1 MEIRERN
8 GFVARKDNRGRNL
21 RTGESQRKDGLY
33 MYRYKDERTGRRLA
47 VYSPDLAELRKK
59 EKEIEKDQSE
69 GILTDTQFK
78 NMTLND
84 LFEIHMDTRKLA
96 ESTQANYRRMWNSLV
111 RNELG
116 QMKVVQVRPSH
127 VRLFYSR
134 LSKQKY
140 SHSTIKFL
148 HNMIL
153 PSFEVAVD
161 DDIIRKN
168 PAKRTLGDYGEPEKK
183 RTALSFDQQKNLLNY
198 VKNSEV
204 FHIYLPLLQV
214 MIGTGL
220 RCGELIGLTWKD
232 VDLKTKTVYV
242 NHQLIYKNYGDGCDF
257 HVTMPKTEAGI
268 REIPMSKMVAK
279 AFETQR
285 RLNFQ
290 MGIPRD
296 VKIEGL
302 SNFVFM
308 SRSGRPMMPTTVNFI
323 LRDIVKAYNEEE
335 NERAKR
341 ERRKP
346 EELPHISA
354 HILRHTACTRMAETD
369 LDMKVVQYV
378 MGHANISV
386 TMEVY
391 NHITDRSRI
400 EREIAKMDLVQIM

>member
-69 GILTDTQFK
+69 GILTDTQCK

-232 VDLKTKTVYV
+232 VDLKTSIT
-242 NHQLIYKNYGDGCDF
+242 
-257 HVTMPKTEAGI
+257 
-268 REIPMSKMVAK
+268 
-279 AFETQR
+279 
-285 RLNFQ
+285 
-290 MGIPRD
+290 
-296 VKIEGL
+296 
-302 SNFVFM
+302 
-308 SRSGRPMMPTTVNFI
+308 
-323 LRDIVKAYNEEE
+323 
-335 NERAKR
+335 
-341 ERRKP
+341 
-346 EELPHISA
+346 
-354 HILRHTACTRMAETD
+354 
-369 LDMKVVQYV
+369 
-378 MGHANISV
+378 NI
-386 TMEVY
+386 
-391 NHITDRSRI
+391 
-400 EREIAKMDLVQIM
+400 K

>member
-1 MEIRERN
+1 
-8 GFVARKDNRGRNL
+8 
-21 RTGESQRKDGLY
+21 
-33 MYRYKDERTGRRLA
+33 
-47 VYSPDLAELRKK
+47 
-59 EKEIEKDQSE
+59 
-69 GILTDTQFK
+69 
-78 NMTLND
+78 
-84 LFEIHMDTRKLA
+84 
-96 ESTQANYRRMWNSLV
+96 
-111 RNELG
+111 
-116 QMKVVQVRPSH
+116 
-127 VRLFYSR
+127 
-134 LSKQKY
+134 
-140 SHSTIKFL
+140 
-148 HNMIL
+148 
-153 PSFEVAVD
+153 
-161 DDIIRKN
+161 
-168 PAKRTLGDYGEPEKK
+168 
-183 RTALSFDQQKNLLNY
+183 
-198 VKNSEV
+198 
-204 FHIYLPLLQV
+204 
-214 MIGTGL
+214 
-220 RCGELIGLTWKD
+220 
-232 VDLKTKTVYV
+232 
-242 NHQLIYKNYGDGCDF
+242 
-257 HVTMPKTEAGI
+257 
-268 REIPMSKMVAK
+268 MSKMVAK

-323 LRDIVKAYNEEE
+323 LRDIVKVYNEEE

-400 EREIAKMDLVQIM
+400 EKEIAKMDLVQIM

>member
-1 MEIRERN
+1 MTCSS
-8 GFVARKDNRGRNL
+8 FSFQ
-21 RTGESQRKDGLY
+21 TSQNNI
-33 MYRYKDERTGRRLA
+33 
-47 VYSPDLAELRKK
+47 DL
-59 EKEIEKDQSE
+59 D
-69 GILTDTQFK
+69 FK
-78 NMTLND
+78 
-84 LFEIHMDTRKLA
+84 RKLCF
-96 ESTQANYRRMWNSLV
+96 SSHKICSL
-111 RNELG
+111 
-116 QMKVVQVRPSH
+116 
-127 VRLFYSR
+127 
-134 LSKQKY
+134 LSKQV
-140 SHSTIKFL
+140 F
-148 HNMIL
+148 
-153 PSFEVAVD
+153 
-161 DDIIRKN
+161 IISLVYLK
-168 PAKRTLGDYGEPEKK
+168 G
-183 RTALSFDQQKNLLNY
+183 SI
-198 VKNSEV
+198 S

-232 VDLKTKTVYV
+232 VDLKTRTVYV

-354 HILRHTACTRMAETD
+354 HGRVIIRT
-369 LDMKVVQYV
+369 
-378 MGHANISV
+378 S
-386 TMEVY
+386 
-391 NHITDRSRI
+391 
-400 EREIAKMDLVQIM
+400 

>member
-1 MEIRERN
+1 
-8 GFVARKDNRGRNL
+8 
-21 RTGESQRKDGLY
+21 
-33 MYRYKDERTGRRLA
+33 
-47 VYSPDLAELRKK
+47 
-59 EKEIEKDQSE
+59 
-69 GILTDTQFK
+69 
-78 NMTLND
+78 
-84 LFEIHMDTRKLA
+84 
-96 ESTQANYRRMWNSLV
+96 
-111 RNELG
+111 
-116 QMKVVQVRPSH
+116 
-127 VRLFYSR
+127 
-134 LSKQKY
+134 
-140 SHSTIKFL
+140 
-148 HNMIL
+148 MIL

-168 PAKRTLGDYGEPEKK
+168 PAKRTLGDYGELEKK

-232 VDLKTKTVYV
+232 VDLKTRTVYV

-354 HILRHTACTRMAETD
+354 HILRHTACTRMAESD

-400 EREIAKMDLVQIM
+400 EKEIAKMDLVQIM

>member
-1 MEIRERN
+1 M
-8 GFVARKDNRGRNL
+8 
-21 RTGESQRKDGLY
+21 
-33 MYRYKDERTGRRLA
+33 
-47 VYSPDLAELRKK
+47 
-59 EKEIEKDQSE
+59 
-69 GILTDTQFK
+69 
-78 NMTLND
+78 
-84 LFEIHMDTRKLA
+84 
-96 ESTQANYRRMWNSLV
+96 
-111 RNELG
+111 
-116 QMKVVQVRPSH
+116 
-127 VRLFYSR
+127 
-134 LSKQKY
+134 
-140 SHSTIKFL
+140 
-148 HNMIL
+148 
-153 PSFEVAVD
+153 
-161 DDIIRKN
+161 
-168 PAKRTLGDYGEPEKK
+168 
-183 RTALSFDQQKNLLNY
+183 
-198 VKNSEV
+198 

-232 VDLKTKTVYV
+232 VDLKTRTVYV